1 MHFDL
6 GLRFEIISLPNAQS
20 NKSMLD
26 YNELKPGT
34 IFILDNQ
41 PWKVLEYNFVW
52 MQKRKPLVQTKIRNL
67 INGKIVSKTFS
78 QGESLEEAGLEE
90 EQIKFI
96 YEHRGKY
103 IFSLTNQLN
112 QRIEMNENQIGE
124 TAKYLKPGIAM
135 KALCFDGK
143 IIKIKLPVKM
153 DFKVV
158 EAPPSV
164 KGNTASGG
172 LKVVKI
178 ETGATIKT
186 PLFIEVGD
194 VIRVNTQTGDYAE
207 RISKG

>member
-1 MHFDL
+1 
-6 GLRFEIISLPNAQS
+6 
-20 NKSMLD
+20 MLD

-124 TAKYLKPGIAM
+124 TAKYLKPGITM